1 MTKEKDAATHESN
14 VISLDEHRPHNAS
27 YCACVEC
34 AHDWPCV
41 HPPEVV
47 KFECPK
53 CEKMAG
59 EIVAPGD
66 IDFFKRFM
74 GAATSKES
82 TERRTLILL
91 NAQRMIDD
99 GTFD

>member
-1 MTKEKDAATHESN
+1 MTKKRDTATHESN
-14 VISLDEHRPHNAS
+14 VVSLDDHRPHNAS
-27 YCACVEC
+27 YCACIEC
-34 AHDWPCV
+34 AHDWPCI

-47 KFECPK
+47 EFECPK
-53 CEKMAG
+53 CRAMAG

-66 IDFFKRFM
+66 IDFFERFM
-74 GAATSKES
+74 GAATNKKS
-82 TERRTLILL
+82 TRRRTLILL